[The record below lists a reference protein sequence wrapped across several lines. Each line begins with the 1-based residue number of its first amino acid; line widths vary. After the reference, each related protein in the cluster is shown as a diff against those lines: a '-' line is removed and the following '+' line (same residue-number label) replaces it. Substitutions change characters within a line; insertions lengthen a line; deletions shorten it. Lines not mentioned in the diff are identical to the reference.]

1 MVRRVSC
8 VQMRNLSPIVFLTAA
23 SLALLVSD
31 KFYFNVDNPSNSVC
45 HIKFQVFDC
54 LSTLPDEVVILA
66 FQL

>member
-8 VQMRNLSPIVFLTAA
+8 VQMRNSSPIVLLTAA

-31 KFYFNVDNPSNSVC
+31 KFYFNVDNLSNSVC
-45 HIKFQVFDC
+45 HIKCQVFDC
-54 LSTLPDEVVILA
+54 LLTLPDEVVILA